1 MKKFIRFVITL
12 VIIVIIAAVS
22 IFTYQFHTYSP
33 GDEAI
38 AIDETA
44 LAYYIDNYEEART
57 AFRDEAALLRAN
69 YAEAEALTI
78 TVPSRVDSDL
88 TVDILYLPAQQEKSK
103 LLILSAGVHGVEGF
117 TGSAVARMFM
127 QEFITPDELSDTGL
141 LILHAVNPYG
151 FKNSRRVSENN
162 VDMNR
167 NAAFGDELYQTE
179 NPGYRD
185 VYDLINPVGPADSSS
200 MGNRFFHLRAVTAII
215 QKSMQSLRQAIL
227 QGQYEFEEGVFF
239 GGFRLEPQYAELVP
253 VITPVINEYP
263 TVLMIDLHTGYG
275 ERGTLHLL
283 TMPQEDPQVRL
294 MLEEVFRGFAVDW
307 GDAEDFY
314 TVTGD
319 FNSFVGAMKEDGLY
333 LPMAFEYGTM
343 DSQTMMGSIKSLHT
357 TLLENQGYIYGYA
370 SPEDEQKITAAFVEM
385 YYPSSPEWRVMV
397 IRDSR
402 AVFSATLE
410 NLRKLP

>member
-1 MKKFIRFVITL
+1 MKKFFKFVITL

-22 IFTYQFHTYSP
+22 IFTYQFHTYAP

-38 AIDETA
+38 AIDENA
-44 LAYYIDNYEEART
+44 LAYYIDNYEEARA
-57 AFRDEAALLRAN
+57 AFRDEAALLRAT
-69 YAEAEALTI
+69 YAEAEVLTLD
-78 TVPSRVDSDL
+78 VPSRVDSDL
-88 TVDILYLPAQQEKSK
+88 TVDILYLPALQEKRK

-167 NAAFGDELYQTE
+167 NAAFGDELYQTV
-179 NPGYRD
+179 NPGYSD
-185 VYDLINPVGPADSSS
+185 VYDLINPVGPANRSS

-283 TMPQEDPQVRL
+283 TMPQDDPQVRL
-294 MLEEVFRGFAVDW
+294 MLEEVFSGYAVDW

-319 FNSFVGAMKEDGLY
+319 FTSFVGAMKNDGLY

-343 DSQTMMGSIKSLHT
+343 NSQTMMGSIKSLHT
-357 TLLENQGYIYGYA
+357 TLLENQGYIHGYA
-370 SPEDEQKITAAFVEM
+370 STEDEEKITAAFVEM
-385 YYPSSPEWRVMV
+385 YYPSSPEWRVKV
-397 IRDSR
+397 ISDSR

>member
-1 MKKFIRFVITL
+1 MKKFFWFVITL
-12 VIIVIIAAVS
+12 VVIVFIAAVA
-22 IFTYQFHTYSP
+22 IFTYQFYTYAP

-44 LAYYIDNYEEART
+44 LAYYIDNYEEARA
-57 AFRDEAALLRAN
+57 AFRDEAALLRDT
-69 YAEAEALTI
+69 YAEAEAFTI
-78 TVPSRVDSDL
+78 NVPSNVDSDL
-88 TVDILYLPAQQEKSK
+88 TIDILYLPAQHEKNK
-103 LLILSAGVHGVEGF
+103 LLILSSGVHGVEGF

-127 QEFITPDELSDTGL
+127 QEFITPEELTDTGL

-151 FKNSRRVSENN
+151 FNNSRRVSENN

-167 NAAFGDELYQTE
+167 NAAFGDELYQAE
-179 NPGYRD
+179 NSGYRD
-185 VYDLINPVGPADSSS
+185 VYDLINPVGPANGSS

-275 ERGTLHLL
+275 ERGTLHQL
-283 TMPQEDPQVRL
+283 TMPQDDPQVRL
-294 MLEEVFRGFAVDW
+294 MLEDVFKGFAVDW

-319 FNSFVGAMKEDGLY
+319 FNSFVGAMKKDGLY

-343 DSQTMMGSIKSLHT
+343 NSQTMMGSIKSLHT
-357 TLLENQGYIYGYA
+357 TLLENQGYIHGYS
-370 SPEDEQKITAAFVEM
+370 SPEDEQKIKAAFVEM
-385 YYPSSPEWRVMV
+385 YYPSSPEWRVKV
-397 IRDSR
+397 ITDSR

-410 NLRKLP
+410 NLRMLP